1 MAKDDKSYEFVFPGV
16 NQEDLDRNLALSNAT
31 LFKWFQSAR
40 MRLPWVGAGYVDFSK
55 EDPPMM
61 RRLVVKT
68 QMVNMMPGK
77 RAEAP
82 NKVVTSKVTVGNIG
96 GTSIEFRYDILFD
109 GVKAGQGCVLMISV
123 GGVPGSLKPSPVPA
137 RVKGIGDPN
146 NLPDFKPFMLE
157 MAGKVPKPKS
167 GEPLAPHSNE
177 VFLHKVVVRHSDE
190 DVNKHAN
197 HSAYARYFEDARE
210 ILIGQDKHP
219 LAAHMKG
226 DLDTV
231 IIEYGAEATADDV
244 CELRLSKGDG
254 KGVVDVT
261 MHRVGL
267 GGDHSFEPCAPELL
281 VSGRMVCGDVISG
294 TDASRL

>member
-1 MAKDDKSYEFVFPGV
+1 MADQKNYEFVFPGV

-40 MRLPWVGAGYVDFSK
+40 MRLPWVGAGYTDFSK
-55 EDPPMM
+55 EEPAMM

-68 QMVNMMPGK
+68 QMVKMEPGK

-96 GTSIEFRYDILFD
+96 GTSIEFRYDVLFD
-109 GVKAGQGCVLMISV
+109 GVKAGTGCVLMIAV
-123 GGVPGSLKPSPVPA
+123 GGVPGSLKPSPVPT
-137 RVKGIGDPN
+137 RVKGLGDPEN
-146 NLPDFKPFMLE
+146 VQTFKPFMLE
-157 MAGKVPKPKS
+157 MAGKVAKPKA
-167 GEPLAPHSNE
+167 GEPLPASSND

-210 ILIGQDKHP
+210 ILIGQGKHP
-219 LAAHMKG
+219 LAKEMVG

-244 CELRLSKGDG
+244 CELRLTKGDG
-254 KGVVDVT
+254 KGTVNVL
-261 MHRVGL
+261 MHKVGT
-267 GGDHSFEPCAPELL
+267 GGDHSFAPCLPELL
-281 VSGRMVCGDVISG
+281 VSGSMICGNVVSG